1 MSEELFSEEIK
12 FPEDLETM
20 LSMSVHYEKLQSIMK
35 FILDLLKRHEQGLRM
50 SFSKQNVIAP
60 EILTL
65 HAFKENLEQ
74 KIVSLEKS
82 LQKTNKNLEDVK
94 QNLESR
100 GDTVSTLRYILNTLT
115 EHDSVVLTHKKLLGE
130 LIHFKDTNEKRLST
144 MEETMKKLELDNQKL
159 RTELADQDSSSK
171 GFHRPEDE
179 EKPLYRP
186 PNRKYISKKKQLKS
200 EQIEDDKTS
209 SPSNKSLSPKRINE
223 KSETFQLT
231 NPNIPPHL
239 QELFNRIKTIEKVIE
254 SPPDS
259 KEIKA
264 RVGKLESM
272 YKFIEGIVDSCE
284 PLTIRNRDQI
294 IQVVRNLR
302 ELENEMANKLNTEDF
317 DAIKNL
323 VITLASGSDKYDPA
337 SIIPT
342 REINMIRTLER
353 KVAEIER
360 NFSDLVKIYPENIEE
375 VALKLRRIE
384 QKLHIKAGEDQFESL
399 QKTVNDLSEKFKQL
413 LVNSQKEAATSTPK
427 PLESSILNSIN
438 RKVAGFEEAIRGL
451 KIPSGLDLTQLW
463 DELKKVWQLTQ
474 NLSASFEEL
483 KKIEKDKKSEILLK
497 LESKVDLDSLKFI
510 DDKLKKMIESL
521 TDKFTSQY
529 AEKNDMR
536 RGLKYLENM
545 VKNLESG
552 KMKPEGD
559 DAMLA
564 RKPLEGWSCA
574 SCEKKLES
582 LTGRIPS
589 HSPWRKLPL
598 RDASE
603 RMLKAGPGYSKMLST
618 LQLDN
623 LRTRSDLDDIHFL
636 SNHNTDRSVTPQP

>member
-1 MSEELFSEEIK
+1 
-12 FPEDLETM
+12 
-20 LSMSVHYEKLQSIMK
+20 MK
-35 FILDLLKRHEQGLRM
+35 R
-50 SFSKQNVIAP
+50 
-60 EILTL
+60 
-65 HAFKENLEQ
+65 
-74 KIVSLEKS
+74 
-82 LQKTNKNLEDVK
+82 
-94 QNLESR
+94 
-100 GDTVSTLRYILNTLT
+100 
-115 EHDSVVLTHKKLLGE
+115 
-130 LIHFKDTNEKRLST
+130 
-144 MEETMKKLELDNQKL
+144 LELDNQKL
-159 RTELADQDSSSK
+159 RSELTDQEGSSK

-179 EKPLYRP
+179 DKPLYRP

-200 EQIEDDKTS
+200 EQVEDNKAL
-209 SPSNKSLSPKRINE
+209 SPSNKSLSPRRGNE

-302 ELENEMANKLNTEDF
+302 ELENEMTNKLNTEDF

-337 SIIPT
+337 SVIPT

-399 QKTVNDLSEKFKQL
+399 QNTVNDLSEKFKQL
-413 LVNSQKEAATSTPK
+413 LANNQKEAANSSTPR

-463 DELKKVWQLTQ
+463 DELKKIWQLTQ

-483 KKIEKDKKSEILLK
+483 KKIEKDKKSEIYFK
-497 LESKVDLDSLKFI
+497 LDSKADLDSLKFI
-510 DDKLKKMIESL
+510 DDKLKKMIENL
-521 TDKFTSQY
+521 TEKFISQY
-529 AEKNDMR
+529 AEKTDMR
-536 RGLKYLENM
+536 RGLRYLENM
-545 VKNLESG
+545 IKNLESG
-552 KMKPEGD
+552 KLKPEGD

-564 RKPLEGWSCA
+564 RKPLEGWSCG

-623 LRTRSDLDDIHFL
+623 LRTRSDLDDLNFL